1 MLPKLLK
8 PESAR
13 IIINYEFKYLRH
25 MINNEF
31 SDNDDVNREIR
42 NLFMRTNFITKRYS
56 K

>member
-31 SDNDDVNREIR
+31 SDNDVKREIR
-42 NLFMRTNFITKRYS
+42 NLFMRTNFISKRYS